1 MVAVVFVLMAEPLAG
16 PVQYALLIGQPKP
29 MVISGPV
36 VMPLMMELVVIA
48 GQVIC
53 ISGWWSRWRSQGRWL
68 CFS

>member
-1 MVAVVFVLMAEPLAG
+1 MVAVVFVLMAEPLARL
-16 PVQYALLIGQPKP
+16 VQYALLIGQPKP

-53 ISGWWSRWRSQGRWL
+53 ISGWWGRW
-68 CFS
+68 